1 MNSVADVW
9 DNVLQQLKGELS
21 ETTIATWFD
30 ELEAVD
36 IRGNTF
42 LLHCS
47 NDFKKGYIE
56 SLFMK
61 NIKASLHDIFST
73 DFEVQ
78 ILDDADFAEFS
89 GGQTHRQ
96 SDRFTSAEFTFDT
109 FVVGPSNKLAYAA
122 SMAVAEHP
130 AQNYNPLLIYGDS
143 GLGKTHLLYAI
154 ANVIRRNDARAKI
167 VYIKGDDFIN
177 EFIELIRAG
186 RGNEFRAKYREADL
200 LLVDDVQFVAGK
212 EQVQNEFFH
221 TFNTLYESGRQIV
234 LTSDRPP
241 SEMTLLDDRLRTRFE
256 WGLLADVTPP
266 DFETRMA
273 IIKNKAALLGMELPD
288 KIATYIAQNVTAN
301 VRQLEGTINKILAY
315 KDLLGN
321 DTDEETVTRAI
332 QDMLRRSN
340 EYIPT
345 PESILEYISKYYSL
359 EESVIRG
366 QQRIRDAVS
375 ARQIAMY
382 LIRSMTNLSLDE
394 IGKVFDNR
402 DHSTVLYSIQQ
413 IEKKMKKEPIST
425 PNGDP
430 HSPRFLW
437 KRKTSLWKTALRKW
451 PWKSRATFPLA
462 PWRRR
467 SPDFN
472 GLLLFSTSFLPTPA
486 FSKKIILFFLK
497 SAAARRH
504 PMYREEA
511 FL

>member
-9 DNVLQQLKGELS
+9 DNVLKELKSELS

-30 ELEAVD
+30 ELEAVE
-36 IRGNTF
+36 IQGNTF
-42 LLHCS
+42 ILHCS

-61 NIKASLHDIFST
+61 NIKAALHDIFSM
-73 DFEVQ
+73 DFEVK
-78 ILDDADFAEFS
+78 ILDDPGFAEFNGES
-89 GGQTHRQ
+89 AGRQ
-96 SDRFTSAEFTFDT
+96 SDRFTSAEFTFET

-122 SMAVAEHP
+122 SVSVAEHP
-130 AQNYNPLLIYGDS
+130 AKNYNPLLIYGDS

-154 ANVIRRNDARAKI
+154 ANVIRRNDPRAKI

-221 TFNTLYESGRQIV
+221 TFNTLYESGKQIV

-266 DFETRMA
+266 DFETRLA
-273 IIKNKAALLGMELPD
+273 IIKNKAALLGMDLPD
-288 KIATYIAQNVTAN
+288 RIANYIAQNVTAN

-315 KDLLGN
+315 KDLLGS

-340 EYIPT
+340 EYVPT
-345 PESILEYISKYYSL
+345 PETILDYICRFYGL

-366 QQRIRDAVS
+366 QQRIRDAVQ

-413 IEKKMKKEPIST
+413 IEKKMKKDASFAETVKEIKTNINS
-425 PNGDP
+425 
-430 HSPRFLW
+430 
-437 KRKTSLWKTALRKW
+437 KR
-451 PWKSRATFPLA
+451 
-462 PWRRR
+462 
-467 SPDFN
+467 
-472 GLLLFSTSFLPTPA
+472 
-486 FSKKIILFFLK
+486 
-497 SAAARRH
+497 
-504 PMYREEA
+504 
-511 FL
+511 

>member
-9 DNVLQQLKGELS
+9 DNVLKELKSELS

-30 ELEAVD
+30 ELEAVE
-36 IRGNTF
+36 IQGNTF
-42 LLHCS
+42 ILHCS

-61 NIKASLHDIFST
+61 NIKAALHDIFSM
-73 DFEVQ
+73 DFEVK
-78 ILDDADFAEFS
+78 ILDDPGFAEFNGES
-89 GGQTHRQ
+89 AGRQ
-96 SDRFTSAEFTFDT
+96 SDRFTSAEFTFET

-122 SMAVAEHP
+122 SVSVAEHP
-130 AQNYNPLLIYGDS
+130 AKNYNPLLIYGDS

-154 ANVIRRNDARAKI
+154 ANVIRRNDPRAKI

-221 TFNTLYESGRQIV
+221 TFNTLYESGKQIV

-266 DFETRMA
+266 DFETRLA
-273 IIKNKAALLGMELPD
+273 IIKNKAALLGMDLPD
-288 KIATYIAQNVTAN
+288 RIANYIAQNVTAN

-315 KDLLGN
+315 KDLLGS

-340 EYIPT
+340 EYVPT
-345 PESILEYISKYYSL
+345 PETILDYICRFYGL

-366 QQRIRDAVS
+366 QQRIRDAVQ

-394 IGKVFDNR
+394 IGKQFDDR

-413 IEKKMKKEPIST
+413 VEKKMKK
-425 PNGDP
+425 DP
-430 HSPRFLW
+430 SFAENV
-437 KRKTSLWKTALRKW
+437 KEIKTNL
-451 PWKSRATFPLA
+451 
-462 PWRRR
+462 
-467 SPDFN
+467 N
-472 GLLLFSTSFLPTPA
+472 
-486 FSKKIILFFLK
+486 
-497 SAAARRH
+497 ARQ
-504 PMYREEA
+504 
-511 FL
+511 